1 MVNTFLVRNE
11 VPFFASTMLSF
22 LMSRMK
28 LLEVSNDKTTLYVKL
43 FKIIFSAIGANSSG
57 LHGDKML
64 TSYLPEILKQSTVLA
79 LTAREPLN
87 YFLLLRSLFRS
98 IGGGAQDI
106 LYGKFLQLLPNLLQF
121 LNKLTVSAN

>member
-11 VPFFASTMLSF
+11 VPFFAATMLSF

-28 LLEVSNDKTTLYVKL
+28 LLEQGNDKTTLYVKL
-43 FKIIFSAIGANSSG
+43 FKIIFSAIGANSAN

-64 TSYLPEILKQSTVLA
+64 TSYLPEILKQSTVFV

-121 LNKLTVSAN
+121 LNKLTVSC